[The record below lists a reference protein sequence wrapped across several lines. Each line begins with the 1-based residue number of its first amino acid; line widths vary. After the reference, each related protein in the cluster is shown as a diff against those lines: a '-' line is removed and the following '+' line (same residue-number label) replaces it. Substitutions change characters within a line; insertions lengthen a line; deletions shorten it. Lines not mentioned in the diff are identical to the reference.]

1 MKYYQ
6 TFCLLLGFFAL
17 LTVAKAQ
24 TTTAPAAADS
34 TALKAYAGTY
44 TFESG
49 SPVQKY
55 TVTTDKGSL
64 YGEADTM
71 GKNKLVKQDK
81 ADTFQS
87 TSSYGSIL
95 TFQRDATSKAVSSFS
110 MAIQGSTLT
119 ATKDKP

>member
-1 MKYYQ
+1 MRH
-6 TFCLLLGFFAL
+6 LLTIFLMLGLSSL
-17 LTVAKAQ
+17 LTVAQAQ
-24 TTTAPAAADS
+24 TSTAPAADS
-34 TALKAYAGTY
+34 TTLKAYAGTY

-55 TVTTDKGSL
+55 TISTEKGAL

-95 TFQRDATSKAVSSFS
+95 TFQRDAAAKTVTGFS